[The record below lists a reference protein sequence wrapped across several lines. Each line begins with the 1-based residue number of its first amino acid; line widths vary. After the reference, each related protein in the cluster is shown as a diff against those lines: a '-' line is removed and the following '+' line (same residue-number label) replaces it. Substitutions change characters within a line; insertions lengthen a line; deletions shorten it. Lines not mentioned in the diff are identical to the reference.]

1 MSEEQI
7 YLKSVTGGKNHR
19 NSLVYHFESSC
30 GNLTH
35 EFLLKKN
42 SQQICKLKVGGPAL
56 KIRIKFYI
64 DVFDTVRINVEL
76 QSLLESVNLFKPLN
90 RSLKFYLGMGFVDM
104 KKLDSEMNRFHS
116 QKLVEETDGLEKGRL
131 NSKRRQTILREK
143 NIAQILTEFE
153 GQTQA
158 QKIDGLQFHLLE
170 IGTLTKDN
178 PSPEYFEVLAPL
190 IEIST
195 ETELYSKL
203 IFG

>member
-1 MSEEQI
+1 
-7 YLKSVTGGKNHR
+7 
-19 NSLVYHFESSC
+19 
-30 GNLTH
+30 
-35 EFLLKKN
+35 
-42 SQQICKLKVGGPAL
+42 
-56 KIRIKFYI
+56 
-64 DVFDTVRINVEL
+64 
-76 QSLLESVNLFKPLN
+76 
-90 RSLKFYLGMGFVDM
+90 MGFVDM

-153 GQTQA
+153 GLTQA